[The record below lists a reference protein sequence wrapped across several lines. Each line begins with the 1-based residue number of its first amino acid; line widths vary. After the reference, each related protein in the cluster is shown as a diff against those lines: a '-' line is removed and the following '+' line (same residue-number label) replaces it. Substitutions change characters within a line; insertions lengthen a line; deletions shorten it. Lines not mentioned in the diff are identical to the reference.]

1 MKNLNDETKLPRRKV
16 RHFLHSEPAYTKYRA
31 VRRKIPR
38 LKVLVYD
45 IDEIWPVDLAYV
57 DKLAKYNR
65 DFKYLLVAVD
75 CMSRYL
81 RVQPLKPK
89 YATATAEAFKKMI
102 KIKQPKK
109 LWVDKGTEFK
119 ESFQSLCDKK
129 GILTYT
135 TESEKKSA
143 FAERNIRSLKSLI
156 YKYLEHKWTYSYID
170 KLQEFVHTINSRTNR
185 VIKKAPN
192 KVTKK
197 DVPHLISLRV
207 EQSQKLV
214 RQPKFYVGN
223 FVRLAKIDILF
234 RKGYKQ
240 SFTDKIFEIFDVPTR
255 NSPTY
260 NLIDANK
267 EPIEGK
273 FYEPELIRV
282 VEKLEQ
288 EENEEEEEEEE
299 EAQEQEPENQP

>member
-1 MKNLNDETKLPRRKV
+1 MKNLKDETKVPRRKV

-31 VRRKIPR
+31 VRRKIPG
-38 LKVLVYD
+38 LKVIVYD
-45 IDEIWPVDLAYV
+45 IDEIWSVDLAYV
-57 DKLAKYNR
+57 DKLAKCNK

-75 CMSRYL
+75 CMSRHL
-81 RVQPLKPK
+81 RVQKLKSK

-119 ESFQSLCDKK
+119 GSFQSLCDKK

-143 FAERNIRSLKSLI
+143 FAERNIRSLESLI
-156 YKYLEHKWTYSYID
+156 YQYLEHKWTNSFIE
-170 KLQEFVHTINSRTNR
+170 KLQEIVHTINSQTNR

-207 EQSQKLV
+207 EQSQKYFANQNSL
-214 RQPKFYVGN
+214 
-223 FVRLAKIDILF
+223 LAILL
-234 RKGYKQ
+234 
-240 SFTDKIFEIFDVPTR
+240 D
-255 NSPTY
+255 
-260 NLIDANK
+260 
-267 EPIEGK
+267 
-273 FYEPELIRV
+273 
-282 VEKLEQ
+282 
-288 EENEEEEEEEE
+288 
-299 EAQEQEPENQP
+299 